1 MDEKSGRYAKED
13 LIKSKRYQHR
23 RDLLDA
29 ILEDGKTYT
38 IQEVDNKIDKF
49 MKGKVE

>member
-1 MDEKSGRYAKED
+1 MDEKSGRYTKED
-13 LIKSKRYQHR
+13 LLNSKRYRHR

-29 ILEDGKTYT
+29 ILENGKTYT